1 MSTEEE
7 FLGNESGLAR
17 RCQSMITGMPEFF
30 QREDRLP
37 SPFLVRAKTVWLSSL
52 FPIVFVLFSF
62 SFCLRVQF
70 FRSILAVP
78 TFASALCIYK

>member
-7 FLGNESGLAR
+7 LLSNKSYLAR
-17 RCQSMITGMPEFF
+17 RCQSMITGMAEFM

-37 SPFLVRAKTVWLSSL
+37 SLFVVRAKTVWLSSL

-62 SFCLRVQF
+62 SFCLCVQF

-78 TFASALCIYK
+78 MYASALCIYK